1 MDENPVVFEYD
12 EIKVAILSIYR
23 GLSVLF
29 FLCLD
34 VLLIVFDTP
43 TTLIRILSVLLGLS
57 LSTLAAAICLYFF
70 VATLNLKDVLIYKD
84 RIVERRRFRGSNEIF
99 FNTAKFMIHGSFLRV
114 WRDNGY
120 PYVSIRICL
129 GLLDFKSREAICV
142 SISRSCNELKANPW
156 F

>member
-12 EIKVAILSIYR
+12 EIKVAILSIFR

-29 FLCLD
+29 FLCFD
-34 VLLIVFDTP
+34 VLLIMLGAPMT
-43 TTLIRILSVLLGLS
+43 INRMLSISLGLS
-57 LSTLAAAICLYFF
+57 LSTLAAVISLYFF
-70 VATLNLKDVLIYKD
+70 ITTLNLKDVLIYKD

-99 FNTAKFMIHGSFLRV
+99 FNTAKSMVHGSFLNV

-120 PYVSIRICL
+120 PYVSIRIYL
-129 GLLDFKSREAICV
+129 GLLDFKSREAICA
-142 SISRSCNELKANPW
+142 SINKSCNGLKANPW